1 MADRKQYAAGA
12 LVGLGLIIGFAAP
25 LVFNSSLDENI
36 RLGLATVG
44 GLTTFGGGFWFGN
57 QHYNRENLDERFI
70 KIHHRAGWN
79 GFWAVLT
86 VLGTAIFV
94 FETTSVTVSLAEVD
108 LYLMF
113 VGLFAYILSVS
124 WYKRTT

>member
-1 MADRKQYAAGA
+1 MADSKQYAAGA
-12 LVGLGLIIGFAAP
+12 LVGVGLIIGFASP
-25 LVFNSSLDENI
+25 LVFKSSFGENI
-36 RLGLATVG
+36 RLALATVG

-79 GFWAVLT
+79 GFWAFLT
-86 VLGTAIFV
+86 VLGTSILV
-94 FETTSVTVSLAEVD
+94 FESTTVTVSLAEVD

-113 VGLFAYILSVS
+113 VGLVAYILSVS